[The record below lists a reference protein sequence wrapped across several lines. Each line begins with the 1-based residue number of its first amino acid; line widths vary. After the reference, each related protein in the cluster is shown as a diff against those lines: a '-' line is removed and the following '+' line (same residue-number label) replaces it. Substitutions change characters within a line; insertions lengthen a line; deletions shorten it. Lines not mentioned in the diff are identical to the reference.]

1 MLRDKDTIILS
12 EINGFFTSSEKAMGT
27 IFRFIRSLT
36 FSDKR
41 FGFPQANN
49 LKYSNNNKLLLL
61 LLFPFFEI
69 KTSWHY
75 ADSVLYRFLSC
86 GKDVFYRLMS
96 DASIN
101 WRNLAYSLNMQLI
114 RKVQNNC
121 QTDNTTSPR
130 CLIIDDTD
138 LAKTGRKIEL
148 IGKIFSHVTH
158 TFSLGFKGLFMGY
171 HDGKSF
177 FSLDFSLHGE
187 KGKNQDKPYGLT
199 SSQIKKRYSKKR
211 EKSSIGSKRIDEY
224 FLSKIESAI
233 KMIGLAISKGIRFD
247 YVLTDSWFTCFE
259 LVKFVVTRRIRCHF
273 IGMIKMGKTRY
284 NAFEKDLTS
293 KETVDLL
300 RRKKMTKRSKL
311 LGYYHAETI
320 ADFKGI
326 RVKLFFCKSSKR
338 GTWNG
343 IMTTNLDLN
352 FEQAYKI
359 YSTRWSIEV
368 FFKECKQ
375 HLGLGKCQAQDFD
388 AQIASTT
395 LCMMQ
400 YNLLSVVKRF
410 NDYETLG
417 ELFRASQKDSL
428 SLTISERVWLIIIEL
443 ITKASEIL
451 NIDTEMLME
460 KLFSENEELIKLL
473 NFKSLTQAG

>member
-1 MLRDKDTIILS
+1 MLRHKDTIILS
-12 EINGFFTSSEKAMGT
+12 EINSFFTSSEKAMGT
-27 IFRFIRSLT
+27 IFSFIRSLT

-41 FGFPQANN
+41 FGFSQANN
-49 LKYSNNNKLLLL
+49 LQYSNHNKLVLL

-75 ADSVLYRFLSC
+75 ADSALYRFLCC
-86 GKDVFYRLMS
+86 GKDVFYRLMN

-101 WRNLAYSLNMQLI
+101 WRNLAYSVTIQLI

-121 QTDNTTSPR
+121 QEDNTNPR
-130 CLIIDDTD
+130 CLIVDDTD
-138 LAKTGRKIEL
+138 LSKTGRQIEL

-158 TFSLGFKGLFMGY
+158 TVNLGFKGLFMGY

-187 KGKNQDKPYGLT
+187 KGKNQNKPYGLT
-199 SSQIKKRYSKKR
+199 HSQIKKRFSKKR
-211 EKSSIGSKRIDEY
+211 DKSSMGSKRVDEY
-224 FLSKIESAI
+224 FLSKIESMI
-233 KMIGLAISKGIRFD
+233 KMIGLAIAKGIRFD

-259 LVKFVVTRRIRCHF
+259 LVKFIVTRRIGCHF

-284 NAFEKDLTS
+284 SAFGKNLTS
-293 KETVDLL
+293 KEIVDLL
-300 RRKKMTKRSKL
+300 RRKKKTKRSKL
-311 LGYYHAETI
+311 LGYYYAETI
-320 ADFKGI
+320 VDFKGVQ
-326 RVKLFFCKSSKR
+326 VKLYFCKSSKK
-338 GTWNG
+338 GNWNG
-343 IMTTNLDLN
+343 MMTTNIELT

-359 YSTRWSIEV
+359 YSTRWSVEV

-375 HLGLGKCQAQDFD
+375 YLGLGKCQAQNFD

-417 ELFRASQKDSL
+417 ELFRASQKDAL
-428 SLTISERVWLIIIEL
+428 SLTIAEQIWLIIIEL
-443 ITKASEIL
+443 IAELSEIF

-460 KLFSENEELIKLL
+460 KLFSENERLTKYL
-473 NFKSLTQAG
+473 NFKSVPQAG